1 MGLQLNPGETFAIV
15 RQLADP
21 NDTGTYY
28 VRATIR
34 NARTDALIDT
44 KDLTDRGGQRF
55 SVEYQVPSSSS
66 DAMYIVISTRVYT
79 DSGYT
84 ALSDAYGQEI
94 ETYLVEARSKHF
106 GGGGSVLKVDYEKI
120 RGMIRESLD
129 TLKFPETKQPKMP
142 RMMSHD
148 DIKSAVAEA
157 MMPMMSEVMG
167 GRATHVGVEDV
178 VRKAIAGIQFPEQKE
193 TDLGPV
199 LDAIGSIDIQPQTDM
214 QPAVDYLKEKFDW
227 ITEEKFREAMVY
239 SMGQYAGEYKDLISK
254 IQDTAIKAVVASHL
268 YPEEEKATEPVAE
281 KEPVSPYEG
290 KTIPE
295 LIKMARERGTP

>member
-1 MGLQLNPGETFAIV
+1 MQLNPGETFAIV

-21 NDTGTYY
+21 NDAGTYY

-34 NARTDALIDT
+34 NARTDTLLAT

-55 SVEYQVPSSSS
+55 SVEYQVPSSTS
-66 DAMYIVISTRVYT
+66 DALYIAISTRVYT
-79 DSGYT
+79 NSGYT
-84 ALSDAYGQEI
+84 TLSTDYGQEI
-94 ETYLVEARSKHF
+94 ETYLVETRSKHF

-148 DIKSAVAEA
+148 DIKSAMSEA
-157 MMPMMSEVMG
+157 MMPMMAQMMN
-167 GRATHVGVEDV
+167 GRTTHAGMEDM
-178 VRKAIAGIQFPEQKE
+178 VRKAIASIQFPEQKE

-199 LDAIGSIDIQPQTDM
+199 LDAIGEIEVQPQ
-214 QPAVDYLKEKFDW
+214 VDFAPVIGHLKDQLKW
-227 ITEEKFREAMVY
+227 LTEENIKSAIVDA
-239 SMGQYAGEYKDLISK
+239 MGQYAGEYKELITK
-254 IQDTAIKAVVASHL
+254 IQDTAVKSVIASHL
-268 YPEEEKATEPVAE
+268 YPTAKKAPAE
-281 KEPVSPYEG
+281 EG
-290 KTIPE
+290 KPTSPFEGRTIPE